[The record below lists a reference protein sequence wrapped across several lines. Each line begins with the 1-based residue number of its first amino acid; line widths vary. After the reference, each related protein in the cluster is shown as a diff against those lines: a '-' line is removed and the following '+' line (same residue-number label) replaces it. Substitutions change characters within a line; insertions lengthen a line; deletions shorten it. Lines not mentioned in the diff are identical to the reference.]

1 MAYVTTGFSK
11 PYVALYANAGGTNTY
26 SEGQILAR
34 GVSVSLELDVA
45 EDNNFY
51 ADNIVAES
59 VNGIFQSGSLTLT
72 VDGLSRE
79 AAALIYGLPDA
90 GEDGFVPY
98 GDAMQ
103 IPNVG
108 VGYVTRKMNNGV
120 TTYWP
125 TILPKVSFAVPSG
138 EAATQE
144 DEIEFQTTELAG
156 SIFKDDTASHNWK
169 YEGAP
174 CATEAEAETVLKAF
188 LSIT

>member
-11 PYVALYANAGGTNTY
+11 PYVALYANANGENTY

-34 GVSVSLELDVA
+34 GVSVSLDLDVA

-72 VDGLSRE
+72 VDGLSQE

-90 GEDGFVPY
+90 DEDGWVAY

-108 VGYVTRKMNNGV
+108 VGYVTRKMYLGV

-125 TILPKVSFAVPSG
+125 TVLPKVSFAVPSG

-144 DEIEFQTTELAG
+144 EEIEFQTTELSG
-156 SIFKDDTASHNWK
+156 SIFKDDTDAHNWK
-169 YEGAP
+169 FEGAP
-174 CATEAEAETVLKAF
+174 QSTEAAAEALVKEYLGIA
-188 LSIT
+188 